1 MLTELRTRPG
11 MNLTFL
17 NQSVPVADFK
27 PNVLIGLPWWL
38 NGKESACNAGDKRDT
53 GLIPGWGRCPGQGN
67 GNPLQ
72 YSCLENPMD
81 GGAWQAVV
89 PGVARVGHDLA
100 TKPPPLLCRH
110 YTLIKLSLWNNS
122 SRPNKHFNFFFFL
135 TQFEAFRILVL
146 QRFLDTA
153 SKVPGNFL
161 QILKRYKLSSL
172 VHYSDFV
179 LKLILAYL
187 FPLTFSYCSLHLA
200 IFSPSF

>member
-1 MLTELRTRPG
+1 MNETFKKIYLFNWFLLTELRTRPG

-17 NQSVPVADFK
+17 NQSVPAADFK

-100 TKPPPLLCRH
+100 TKPPPLLCWH
-110 YTLIKLSLWNNS
+110 YTPIKLSLWNNS
-122 SRPNKHFNFFFFL
+122 SRPNKHFNFLFFF
-135 TQFEAFRILVL
+135 F
-146 QRFLDTA
+146 DT
-153 SKVPGNFL
+153 VRGF
-161 QILKRYKLSSL
+161 QDLSSPTISG
-172 VHYSDFV
+172 HGIKSAR
-179 LKLILAYL
+179 K
-187 FPLTFSYCSLHLA
+187 FPTNFKKV
-200 IFSPSF
+200 